1 MKKITIIEDNDDLRN
16 LMRLPLQAAG
26 YEVATHRDGSTLDEP
41 SQAKSQL
48 YFIDLD
54 LGGVSGLD
62 LCKLLKSKK
71 DNEGTPFI
79 IIVSANPDVRELA
92 MEACADDTLS
102 KPFTSKELLEK
113 TQLYIRV
120 ATPALK
126 LDTHESI

>member
-1 MKKITIIEDNDDLRN
+1 MKKIIIVEDDDDLRN

-26 YEVATHRDGSTLDEP
+26 YEVTTHRDGSALEEMNEL
-41 SQAKSQL
+41 KSLL

-62 LCKLLKSKK
+62 LCKLLKNKK
-71 DNEGTPFI
+71 DSEGTPFI

-102 KPFTSKELLEK
+102 KPFTSKNLLEK
-113 TQLYIRV
+113 V
-120 ATPALK
+120 EKFLK
-126 LDTHESI
+126 EEAAISTLKNIE